1 MINMLLEVRK
11 YGNAILRE
19 KAQPVKEITQEI
31 KALINNMAE
40 TMYRYEGIGLAAPQ
54 VGIGERI
61 ITADIGDGL
70 IAVANPEVLHSSG
83 VQTGQEGCLSLP
95 GIVLEIERAG
105 EIVVE
110 GLNAEGKRVELRASD
125 LFARVLQHEIDHLN
139 GLLIIDRISLA
150 KRQLISSKLKKLE
163 KETKGRLSPEI

>member
-1 MINMLLEVRK
+1 
-11 YGNAILRE
+11 
-19 KAQPVKEITQEI
+19 
-31 KALINNMAE
+31 
-40 TMYRYEGIGLAAPQ
+40 
-54 VGIGERI
+54 
-61 ITADIGDGL
+61 
-70 IAVANPEVLHSSG
+70 
-83 VQTGQEGCLSLP
+83 EGCLSLP

-150 KRQLISSKLKKLE
+150 KRQLISGELKKLE